1 MIPLKYQK
9 NENLEK
15 KYYKLITQSRNKRF
29 IEKIDEKCDYYFKMQ
44 FEDIVCAS
52 PEKLKQLHSWV
63 KDSPDYEQVKEE
75 FKHISSVKQSNY
87 IVNTLFQNMPKE
99 AKLLIYKQVGQN
111 VCPYCNRN
119 FIEDL
124 KIVKNR
130 NSRNPVGTFEL
141 DHFYSKD
148 EFPMFAVSL
157 YNLIPVCGTC
167 NRIKSNMIFKV
178 NPYLMYNKKDNISFE
193 YNILGSNYMENE
205 HELEIKIKS
214 SSKEALED
222 AQKLRLEE
230 IYNRHK
236 DIAQEIIKKMQY
248 YSPEYIECLFKD
260 TGTLFQSKDELY
272 RLLYG
277 GYANPDEFGKR
288 PLSKFIKD
296 IYQNTKEGLGGFD
309 IFSNVDVDT

>member
-1 MIPLKYQK
+1 MVPLKYQK

-15 KYYKLITQSRNKRF
+15 KYYKLITQSRNERF
-29 IEKIDEKCDYYFKMQ
+29 IEEIDEKCQCYLKMPFKNL
-44 FEDIVCAS
+44 VCAS
-52 PEKLKQLHSWV
+52 PDELEQLHSNV
-63 KDSPDYEQVKEE
+63 KDRTDYGQMKDA
-75 FKHISSVKQSNY
+75 FKHISSIKQNNY
-87 IVNTLFQNMPKE
+87 IVSILFQNMPKE
-99 AKLLIYKQVGQN
+99 AKLLIYEQVGQN
-111 VCPYCNRN
+111 VCLYCNRN

-130 NSRNPVGTFEL
+130 NGRKPVGTFEL

-148 EFPMFAVSL
+148 EFPMFAVSF

-167 NRIKSNMIFKV
+167 NRIKSNTVFNI
-178 NPYLMYNKKDNISFE
+178 NPYLMYDKKDNISFE

-205 HELEIKIKS
+205 DELEIRIKS

-222 AQKLRLEE
+222 AQNLRLEE

-236 DIAQEIIKKMQY
+236 DIVQEIIKKMKY
-248 YSPEYIECLFKD
+248 YNSEYIECLFKD
-260 TGTLFQSKDELY
+260 TGALFQSKDELY

-296 IYQNTKEGLGGFD
+296 IYQNTKEVLDGFD
-309 IFSNVDVDT
+309 IFSDIDT